1 MIVQRLSYRSG
12 DLTDHRRF
20 VATHWSNSRESCTVE
35 PCSGGLAFR
44 VNGHRG
50 QQQPHD
56 CEKCQE
62 RSYTR
67 EGRGDLR
74 GDGGDQYV
82 EERRASL
89 SPAIS
94 DRPSPAGHAF
104 GRWPFGGRPAGSQS
118 PGGRPVRRRSPT
130 GRPDRGTPLCL
141 FPPHTGTYT
150 RACRLRGIGR
160 IRRTPTC

>member
-50 QQQPHD
+50 QQQPRNR
-56 CEKCQE
+56 EKRHE
-62 RSYTR
+62 RPNTR

-82 EERRASL
+82 EEQRPPAPPADRDRR
-89 SPAIS
+89 
-94 DRPSPAGHAF
+94 SPAGRPF
-104 GRWPFGGRPAGSQS
+104 GSRSLGGRPSGSPS
-118 PGGRPVRRRSPT
+118 SGGSPVRRCPPT
-130 GRPDRGTPLCL
+130 GRPNRAMPLCL
-141 FPPHTGTYT
+141 VPPHIGLQP
-150 RACRLRGIGR
+150 RASRLRDLGR
-160 IRRTPTC
+160 I